1 MKEIKDHYFFKAKR
15 EGYPARSVYKLIEAQ
30 ERFRFM
36 KPGQCILD
44 LGAAPG
50 SWTKYASRVVGKG
63 GTVIAIDLHRLKV
76 SGPNILFHK
85 DDIFETDIGGKF
97 KDFLPFDVILSDM
110 APKTTGRKDLD
121 HYRSIELARAG
132 LEICSRYLSR
142 NGTYYC
148 KAFDGE
154 DFPTLR
160 KEAQTLFKSVR
171 IFKPKSSR
179 AESVEKFL
187 LCQNKKS

>member
-154 DFPTLR
+154 DFPALR

>member
-30 ERFRFM
+30 ERFMFM

-154 DFPTLR
+154 DFPALR

>member
-30 ERFRFM
+30 ERFRFL

-76 SGPNILFHK
+76 SGTNILFHK

-121 HYRSIELARAG
+121 HYRSIELAKTG
-132 LEICSRYLSR
+132 LEICSRYLSK

-154 DFPTLR
+154 DFPELR

>member
-76 SGPNILFHK
+76 SGTNILFHK

-121 HYRSIELARAG
+121 HYRSIELAKTG
-132 LEICSRYLSR
+132 LEICSRYLSK

-154 DFPTLR
+154 DFPALR